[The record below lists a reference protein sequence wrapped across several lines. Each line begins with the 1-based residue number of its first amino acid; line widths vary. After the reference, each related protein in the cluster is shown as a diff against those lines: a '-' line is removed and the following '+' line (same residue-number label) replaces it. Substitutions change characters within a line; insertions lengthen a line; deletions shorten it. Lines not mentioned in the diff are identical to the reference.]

1 VTRILHN
8 REATIRLLVKRAQ
21 ELVDCA
27 TRPNDKKGGKL
38 LASLLKQRPDIT
50 PMGEINNGTQ

>member
-1 VTRILHN
+1 LHN

>member
-1 VTRILHN
+1 LHN

-27 TRPNDKKGGKL
+27 TRPNDKKRAAKL

-50 PMGEINNGTQ
+50 PTGEINNGTQ